1 MSPRKRH
8 NFKAA
13 RRGAVVVEFAVTSGL
28 AFFFFFAA
36 LEFSRVAMIRHTL
49 DNAIYEGARQG
60 ITPGATT
67 TEVEEAVANML
78 RSVGV
83 RNATVSV
90 TPTPIRIDSPTITV
104 RVQLPL
110 DGNMFAPSRFFR
122 GAELDRSLTLDRE
135 IP

>member
-1 MSPRKRH
+1 
-8 NFKAA
+8 
-13 RRGAVVVEFAVTSGL
+13 
-28 AFFFFFAA
+28 
-36 LEFSRVAMIRHTL
+36 
-49 DNAIYEGARQG
+49 
-60 ITPGATT
+60 
-67 TEVEEAVANML
+67 ML
-78 RSVGV
+78 RSIGV